1 MPVAEG
7 ALGIEHGGAVVA
19 GIVNRLAD
27 RLGLVRDDEKGLLL
41 IAAVQRVQGL
51 GRDKLI
57 DDGIEGA
64 LPAEEEAGDDQD
76 DDVEAE
82 DQVPGLDAPLL
93 REIDGDEVG
102 AAAGGVHREAD
113 ADRDAAENA
122 AEDGD
127 EQGIVGNDIRG
138 QHIGQNAADHDQQ
151 QGQQGKLLPDIAEA
165 DIHRKG
171 VERQVN
177 RRVVGDEAQKL
188 FAQALDQHRQAR
200 DAAGEQV
207 RGTDKGLDRD
217 CQQQGCEKDGE
228 DAFEVPF
235 PVKRH
240 DVSSEAAKAVIQKLY
255 AEAGSL

>member
-1 MPVAEG
+1 MAMKSVPPLVASTERQMLTATPLRMPPKTEMSRG
-7 ALGIEHGGAVVA
+7 S
-19 GIVNRLAD
+19 
-27 RLGLVRDDEKGLLL
+27 
-41 IAAVQRVQGL
+41 
-51 GRDKLI
+51 
-57 DDGIEGA
+57 
-64 LPAEEEAGDDQD
+64 
-76 DDVEAE
+76 
-82 DQVPGLDAPLL
+82 
-93 REIDGDEVG
+93 
-102 AAAGGVHREAD
+102 
-113 ADRDAAENA
+113 
-122 AEDGD
+122 GD

-151 QGQQGKLLPDIAEA
+151 QGQQRELLPDIAEA

-228 DAFEVPF
+228 DA
-235 PVKRH
+235 
-240 DVSSEAAKAVIQKLY
+240 A
-255 AEAGSL
+255 